1 MNWFYHRKIGTKL
14 LLAFASILILTSFLG
29 GFAIWQLSKV
39 NDAAGELASNW
50 LPSIRSLNDIKV
62 ALSRV
67 RANEAQMALYENDS
81 TERTTITTVMNKN
94 LDSLTAARKQ
104 YEGQISEPG
113 EKALYPSVK
122 ERVEKFISLHDQTVA
137 LMSAGQVVQSKQLLL
152 GPAFQNYLALLDELD
167 KLAQVNLDGSVK
179 SVHIADVTYDGSRFG
194 IIAMLVGSLLVGTLL
209 AVFIARIISAP
220 LRTAGAFAN
229 QVAAGNLTVE
239 ISASSRDETGQ
250 LSAALAAMNDS
261 LQRIVSQVRSGTEA
275 IATASSQISTGN
287 LDLSSRTEEQA
298 SSLEETASA
307 MEQLTSTVRE
317 NAKNAGQANQLALTA
332 SSIAQEGGKVVQQV
346 IETMGSIDASSKKI
360 VEIISVIDGI
370 AFQTNILALNAAVE
384 AARAGEQGRG
394 FAVVATEVRSLA
406 QRSAT
411 AAKEIKSLI
420 DSSVQQVGVG
430 STLVQQAGVT
440 MAEVVSSVQRVTDVM
455 TEISA
460 ASSEQTQGIEQV
472 NLAITQMDEVTQQN
486 AALVEEAASASQSLS
501 HQARQLSELV
511 GVFRLP
517 GGVVHA
523 AGVAVGEEAH
533 SANRSRPA
541 ASMVPSLVASPKA
554 KPAPSGIA
562 SSANSAELWETF

>member
-14 LLAFASILILTSFLG
+14 LLAFGSILILTAFLG
-29 GFAIWQLSKV
+29 GFAILQLSKV

-104 YEGQISEPG
+104 YEGRISEAG

-122 ERVEKFISLHDQTVA
+122 ERIEKFISLHDQTLA
-137 LMSAGQVVQSKQLLL
+137 LLSAGRADQAKQLLL
-152 GPAFQNYLALLDELD
+152 GPAFQNYLALLGELD
-167 KLAQVNLDGSVK
+167 KLAQVNLDGSVQ
-179 SVHIADVTYDGSRFG
+179 SVHIADVTYDQSRFG
-194 IIAMLVGSLLVGTLL
+194 IIALLVGSLFVGMLL
-209 AVFIARIISAP
+209 AVFVARIISAP

-229 QVAAGNLTVE
+229 QVAAGDLTAE
-239 ISASSRDETGQ
+239 IRVSSRDETGQ
-250 LSAALAAMNDS
+250 LSMALAAMNES
-261 LQRIVSQVRSGTEA
+261 LRRIVSQVRSGSET
-275 IATASSQISTGN
+275 IATASSQISAGN

-307 MEQLTSTVRE
+307 MEQLTSTVRQNAE
-317 NAKNAGQANQLALTA
+317 NARQANQLALTA
-332 SSIAQEGGKVVQQV
+332 SSIAQEGGKVVHQV
-346 IETMGSIDASSKKI
+346 IETMGNIDASSKKI
-360 VEIISVIDGI
+360 VDIISVIDGI

-501 HQARQLSELV
+501 HQTRQLSDLV

-523 AGVAVGEEAH
+523 AGVAVADEA
-533 SANRSRPA
+533 RPA
-541 ASMVPSLVASPKA
+541 TRPHPVTRTFPSIAASPKA
-554 KPAPSGIA
+554 KPAPSAIA
-562 SSANSAELWETF
+562 SPANSDELWETF